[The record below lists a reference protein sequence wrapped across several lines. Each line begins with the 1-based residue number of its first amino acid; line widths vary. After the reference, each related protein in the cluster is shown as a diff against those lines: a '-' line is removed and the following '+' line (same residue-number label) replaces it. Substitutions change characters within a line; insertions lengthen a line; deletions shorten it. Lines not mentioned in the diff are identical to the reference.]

1 MRQAFSLR
9 MRAPPH
15 PRALPE
21 ATVNE
26 AVGLHARTRTE
37 KIPRAEEASLVGR
50 GPEIAPR
57 IWKTVNA
64 NAKPPGYGY
73 HLR

>member
-1 MRQAFSLR
+1 

-37 KIPRAEEASLVGR
+37 NFPRAEEDSLVGR

-57 IWKTVNA
+57 IWITVNA
-64 NAKPPGYGY
+64 NAKPSVRSY